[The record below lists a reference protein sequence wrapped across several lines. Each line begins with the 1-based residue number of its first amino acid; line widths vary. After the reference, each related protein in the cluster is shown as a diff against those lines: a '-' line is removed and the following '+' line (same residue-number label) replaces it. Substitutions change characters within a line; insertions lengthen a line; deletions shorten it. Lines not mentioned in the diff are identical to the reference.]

1 MQPLSAEALAR
12 LVPILRQAG
21 LSHITHIHELAG
33 GLSNHNYH
41 IQTPAAQYVLRLN
54 ADAADR
60 FCSRE
65 QELFY
70 WRNLAKA
77 KLAPELIW
85 ASCDHRYY
93 VSAFIESQEIAC
105 RVNVSR
111 TPEMLG
117 DGADFYHVVNW
128 SDLEYQCS
136 AAEFTHGELWVQRW
150 LQAHAENLEC
160 ALYEVPTPQSFAAEF
175 TPLTLLE
182 SQCPNYAHSLL
193 QQLLQQLRLQSAG
206 PYHISVTEQWQQY
219 HQQLLAFAATDKGSA
234 WQTRLDSLLGLQPQ
248 IHRWTNALADCLVA
262 AQFCHRDLNPHNLLI
277 KDNRLYCIDFEY
289 ATASHPLCELAAVLA
304 THRLTPA
311 QRHILVQQYLAKHP
325 GLTSTA
331 ITAIPAAIEMYWVFA
346 LYWAL
351 LMAAQTD
358 VERQQAYLAWFDSFW
373 PLVSQDA

>member
-1 MQPLSAEALAR
+1 MQPLSAEVFAR

-21 LSHITHIHELAG
+21 LSHITQIHELAG
-33 GLSNHNYH
+33 GLSNHNYL
-41 IQTPAAQYVLRLN
+41 IETPTAQYVLRLN
-54 ADAADR
+54 AEAADR

-85 ASCDHRYY
+85 TSCDHRYY
-93 VSAFIESQEIAC
+93 LSVFIESQDIAS
-105 RVNVSR
+105 RVNVSLM
-111 TPEMLG
+111 PDMLG
-117 DGADFYHVVNW
+117 DGADFYHAVNW
-128 SDLEYQCS
+128 NDLEYQCS
-136 AAEFTHGELWVQRW
+136 AAEFTHGELWLQRW
-150 LQAHAENLEC
+150 LQARAEELES
-160 ALYEVPTPQSFAAEF
+160 ALHQASTPQSFAAEF

-182 SQCPNYAHSLL
+182 SQSPNYAHSLL
-193 QQLLQQLRLQSAG
+193 LQLLQQLRLQSAG

-219 HQQLLAFAATDKGSA
+219 HQQLLAFAATDKGNA
-234 WQTRLDSLLGLQPQ
+234 WQTRLDSLQGLQPQ
-248 IHRWTNALADCLVA
+248 IHRWTKALADCLVA
-262 AQFCHRDLNPHNLLI
+262 AQFCHRDLNPHNLLLN
-277 KDNRLYCIDFEY
+277 DNQLYCIDFEY
-289 ATASHPLCELAAVLA
+289 ATASHPLCELAVVLA

-311 QRHILVQQYLAKHP
+311 QRHILVRQYLAKHP

-358 VERQQAYLAWFDSFW
+358 ADCQQEYLVWFDSFW
-373 PLVSQDA
+373 ALVSQDA